1 MIRPILRSFVY
12 TGTALGLVSAISG
25 GGINFA
31 RGAETFLMASLA
43 ISIGNHFV
51 RPILN
56 ILLLPINLLTL
67 GLFRW
72 VTNVL
77 MMYAVTLVVPGFSI
91 GSFNSQTAAL
101 QGITIP
107 EIHLAGIGAFLLISF
122 LISFLASFLYWLA
135 K

>member
-12 TGTALGLVSAISG
+12 TGAALGFVNTISG
-25 GGINFA
+25 GGIHFA
-31 RGAETFLMASLA
+31 RGPETFLMASLA

-51 RPILN
+51 RPIVN
-56 ILLLPINLLTL
+56 ILLLPINLVTL

-77 MMYAVTLVVPGFSI
+77 MMYIVTIIVPGFAI
-91 GSFNSQTAAL
+91 GAFNSKSVTL
-101 QGITIP
+101 QGLAIP
-107 EIHLAGIGAFLLISF
+107 EIHLIGIASFLLISF

>member
-1 MIRPILRSFVY
+1 MIRPILRSFFY
-12 TGTALGLVSAISG
+12 TGTALWVVASISG

-31 RGAETFLMASLA
+31 KGPETFLMAALA
-43 ISIGNHFV
+43 ISIANHFV

-77 MMYAVTLVVPGFSI
+77 MMYAVTLVVPGFLIS
-91 GSFNSQTAAL
+91 SFNSQAFAL
-101 QGITIP
+101 GGLVIP
-107 EIHLAGIGAFLLISF
+107 EIHIAGIGAFLLISF

>member
-12 TGTALGLVSAISG
+12 TGAALGLVALISG
-25 GGINFA
+25 NGINFS
-31 RGAETFLMASLA
+31 RGPETFLMASLA

-56 ILLLPINLLTL
+56 ILLLPINLVTL

-77 MMYAVTLVVPGFSI
+77 MIYAVTIVVAGFQI
-91 GSFNSQTAAL
+91 GAFNSKAVTI

-107 EIHLAGIGAFLLISF
+107 EIHLAGIAAFLVISF
-122 LISFLASFLYWLA
+122 LISFVSSFLYWLA

>member
-12 TGTALGLVSAISG
+12 TGTALWLVSSISG

-31 RGAETFLMASLA
+31 KGLETFLMAALA

-77 MMYAVTLVVPGFSI
+77 MMYAVTMVVPGFSI
-91 GSFNSQTAAL
+91 GAFNSQATVL
-101 QGITIP
+101 QGISIP
-107 EIHLAGIGAFLLISF
+107 EIHLTGIGAFLLISF
-122 LISFLASFLYWLA
+122 LISFLSSFLYWLA